1 MVLCQATILMI
12 DDCLTTSNLASGF
25 LGVREEGGPDPRP
38 AVVGGCRRTTE
49 ARSWFPAGLVGGE
62 RADAAAGRRDA
73 PVRGCQKD
81 LQQLFKGK
89 VDS

>member
-1 MVLCQATILMI
+1 MLNF
-12 DDCLTTSNLASGF
+12 LTTPNLASGF
-25 LGVREEGGPDPRP
+25 LGVREEGGLDPRP
-38 AVVGGCRRTTE
+38 AVVSGCRRTSE
-49 ARSWFPAGLVGGE
+49 ARSRVPTGLVGGE

-81 LQQLFKGK
+81 LQQLFEGK